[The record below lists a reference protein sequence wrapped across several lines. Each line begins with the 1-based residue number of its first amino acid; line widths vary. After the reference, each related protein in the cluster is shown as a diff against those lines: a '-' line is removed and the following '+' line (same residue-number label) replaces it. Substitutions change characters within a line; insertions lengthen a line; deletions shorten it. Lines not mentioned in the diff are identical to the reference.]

1 MKPTVRFPFI
11 IFALIACPSLICGK
25 AGGTE
30 KFSDAIRRSQ
40 NSAKIIS
47 QIAELTTG
55 GIPKDVIDK
64 AQAVVVFPNVTTLK
78 LLMEKGIKGSGVASA
93 RQGASWT
100 LPAYYNFGGLVEF
113 ELTSL
118 GQESTNII
126 LLFMDKDAVS
136 WFQKG
141 VINFSGE
148 KTPLAGPLE
157 PATDE
162 QKMRAVYTHIIAYTF
177 AKDKLLGKTL
187 EVDFNKGF
195 AIGPNNHI
203 NQPLYHLKGPEVLAG
218 KKIDPALLPNGISAF
233 QEALQKYWPA
243 R

>member
-1 MKPTVRFPFI
+1 MKPTVRGAFA
-11 IFALIACPSLICGK
+11 IFLVIALPSLISAQG
-25 AGGTE
+25 GGTQ

-40 NSAKIIS
+40 DSAKIVA
-47 QIAELTTG
+47 QVTELTSG
-55 GIPKDVIDK
+55 GIPREIIDK
-64 AQAVVVFPNVTTLK
+64 AHAIVVFPNVTTMK
-78 LLMEKGIKGSGVASA
+78 LIMGKGIKGRGVASA
-93 RQGASWT
+93 RQGANWT
-100 LPAYYNFGGLVEF
+100 LPSYYNFGGLVEF
-113 ELTSL
+113 ELTSV

-126 LLFMDKDAVS
+126 LLFMDTDAVS
-136 WFQKG
+136 WFQKD

-187 EVDFNKGF
+187 EVNFNKGF
-195 AIGPNNHI
+195 AIAPDNHI

-218 KKIDPALLPNGISAF
+218 KKIDPVLLPNGISAF
-233 QEALQKYWPA
+233 QEALEKYWHA

>member
-1 MKPTVRFPFI
+1 MKPMFRFAFVV
-11 IFALIACPSLICGK
+11 FAVIASPSLIS
-25 AGGTE
+25 AQAQ
-30 KFSDAIRRSQ
+30 KFSDAVRRSQ

-47 QIAELTTG
+47 QIAELTAG
-55 GIPKDVIDK
+55 GIPKEVIDK

-78 LLMEKGIKGSGVASA
+78 LIMEKGIKGSGVASA
-93 RQGASWT
+93 RQGTSWT
-100 LPAYYNFGGLVEF
+100 LPAYYDFGGLVEF

-177 AKDKLLGKTL
+177 AKDKL
-187 EVDFNKGF
+187 
-195 AIGPNNHI
+195 
-203 NQPLYHLKGPEVLAG
+203 
-218 KKIDPALLPNGISAF
+218 
-233 QEALQKYWPA
+233 
-243 R
+243 

>member
-1 MKPTVRFPFI
+1 MKPMSC
-11 IFALIACPSLICGK
+11 FAVLTFLVLALPCVTSAK
-25 AGGTE
+25 AGDPQ

-40 NSAKIIS
+40 NSARIIA
-47 QIAELTTG
+47 QISELTSG

-64 AQAVVVFPNVTTLK
+64 AQAVVVIPNVTTLK
-78 LLMEKGIKGSGVASA
+78 LLMEKGIKGSGVVST
-93 RQGASWT
+93 RQGTSWT

-113 ELTSL
+113 ELTSF

-136 WFQKG
+136 WFQTG
-141 VINFSGE
+141 AISFSGE
-148 KTPLAGPLE
+148 RTPLAGPLE

-162 QKMRAVYTHIIAYTF
+162 QKTRAIYTHILAYTF
-177 AKDKLLGKTL
+177 AKDRLLGKTL
-187 EVDFNKGF
+187 EARINKEF

-203 NQPLYHLKGPEVLAG
+203 NSPLYHMNGQDVLAG
-218 KKIDPALLPNGISAF
+218 KKIDSALLPTGITAF
-233 QEALQKYWPA
+233 QEALAKHWPA

>member
-1 MKPTVRFPFI
+1 MKPMFRFAFI
-11 IFALIACPSLICGK
+11 IFAVIAFPCLISAQ
-25 AGGTE
+25 AGSTQ
-30 KFSDAIRRSQ
+30 KFSDAVRRSQ
-40 NSAKIIS
+40 ESAKIIG
-47 QIAELTTG
+47 QIAELTSG
-55 GIPKDVIDK
+55 GIPKEVIDK
-64 AQAVVVFPNVTTLK
+64 AQAVIVFPKVTTLK
-78 LLMEKGIKGSGVASA
+78 LIMEKGIKGRGVASA
-93 RQGASWT
+93 RQGTTWT

-113 ELTSL
+113 ELTSI

-141 VINFSGE
+141 VINFTGE

-162 QKMRAVYTHIIAYTF
+162 QKMRAAYTHIIAYAL
-177 AKDKLLGKTL
+177 AKDKLIGKML
-187 EVDFNKGF
+187 EADIYKGF
-195 AIGPNNHI
+195 AIGPDNHI

-218 KKIDPALLPNGISAF
+218 KKIDPALLLNGISTF
-233 QEALQKYWPA
+233 QEALKKYWPA

>member
-1 MKPTVRFPFI
+1 MKTTLRLPFI
-11 IFALIACPSLICGK
+11 VFAMIAFPSLIS
-25 AGGTE
+25 AQVGGTQ
-30 KFSDAIRRSQ
+30 KFSDAVRRSQ
-40 NSAKIIS
+40 DSAKIIS

-55 GIPKDVIDK
+55 GIPKEVMDK

-78 LLMEKGIKGSGVASA
+78 LIMEKGIKGRGVASA
-93 RQGASWT
+93 RQGTTWT

-118 GQESTNII
+118 GQESTNIV
-126 LLFMDKDAVS
+126 LLFMDHDAVS
-136 WFQKG
+136 WFQRD

-148 KTPLAGPLE
+148 KTPLAGPLK

-187 EVDFNKGF
+187 EVNFNKGF
-195 AIGPNNHI
+195 AIAPDNHI

-218 KKIDPALLPNGISAF
+218 KKIDPVLLPNGISAF
-233 QEALQKYWPA
+233 QEALEKYWHA

>member
-1 MKPTVRFPFI
+1 MKSTFRLPFIVLAMITFPF
-11 IFALIACPSLICGK
+11 LISAQGQ
-25 AGGTE
+25 
-30 KFSDAIRRSQ
+30 KFSDAARRSQ
-40 NSAKIIS
+40 DSARIIS
-47 QIAELTTG
+47 QIAELTSG
-55 GIPKDVIDK
+55 GIPKDVMDK

-93 RQGASWT
+93 RQGTGWT

-118 GQESTNII
+118 GQESTNVI

-141 VINFSGE
+141 AINFSGE

-162 QKMRAVYTHIIAYTF
+162 QKTRALYTHIIAYTF

-187 EVDFNKGF
+187 EANFNKGF

-218 KKIDPALLPNGISAF
+218 KKIDAAALPAGIAAF
-233 QEALQKYWPA
+233 EETLQKYWPG